1 MANSLKQHLVNTF
14 GGCCAICGYN
24 QCLRSL
30 SFHHRD
36 PSKKDFN
43 RSKFRRKD
51 IKNFMFL
58 RELEKCVLLCSNCHG
73 EVHSGLHKEKLDEI
87 PEVSLVEEVF

>member
-1 MANSLKQHLVNTF
+1 
-14 GGCCAICGYN
+14 
-24 QCLRSL
+24 
-30 SFHHRD
+30 
-36 PSKKDFN
+36 
-43 RSKFRRKD
+43 
-51 IKNFMFL
+51 MFL